1 MLPQTLSLVFS
12 LYWRSI
18 QISAA
23 QNISF
28 SLHCFQC
35 LPVTPELPAVFA
47 PVLPFQP
54 LRTATISGRH
64 PHSLPCE
71 YCRCTPWLG
80 SASLPRVSSP
90 SILSFTVLCAAA
102 PTSLP
107 ATISATML
115 DLDPAVIHGI
125 YTVVGELEAQS
136 QPSTNV
142 IEGTIRQFQCIVVI
156 PGDVPM
162 CCNGTIHAVL
172 IPISTCCEFGSR
184 TGQ

>member
-1 MLPQTLSLVFS
+1 VPLKIFHSPSTASSAYPSPLSSQPPSPLCSHFNPLGPPPS
-12 LYWRSI
+12 
-18 QISAA
+18 
-23 QNISF
+23 
-28 SLHCFQC
+28 
-35 LPVTPELPAVFA
+35 PAVIPILC
-47 PVLPFQP
+47 PVSIAAAHLDWDP
-54 LRTATISGRH
+54 T
-64 PHSLPCE
+64 
-71 YCRCTPWLG
+71 
-80 SASLPRVSSP
+80 SLPRVSSP

-136 QPSTNV
+136 QSSTNV

-156 PGDVPM
+156 PGDMPM

-172 IPISTCCEFGSR
+172 IPISTCCEFESR